1 MMTGAGWRGEP
12 AITLSLRV
20 SSGKCS
26 SISCAHT
33 MEVDTYN
40 IIILFTVRREN
51 EVFGKSGV
59 QSQLVTV
66 FEMHTMTTA

>member
-1 MMTGAGWRGEP
+1 MMTGAGWHGEP
-12 AITLSLRV
+12 AITLSSRV
-20 SSGKCS
+20 SSGKRS

-59 QSQLVTV
+59 LSQLVTV